1 MNATPPPREDTL
13 DPEIAALLKEQA
25 AKFGVIELTD
35 LPPAE
40 ARPLFLARNA
50 IFNTRAV
57 AATTRDFDIPT
68 RAGKVPARIYR
79 AEGAKGTG
87 AILHFHGGGW
97 TFGSIDSHDSLLRA
111 LAKASGD
118 AVIGIDYRLAPESPF
133 PAALEDCVD
142 AFQWCARNAASLGI
156 AAKHIAVSGDSA
168 GANLALAVSLTLRDG
183 QHHAAAMLLFYGC
196 YQTNTETPSHRRFG
210 DGRFGLSSTRMR
222 QFWHNYLGTPPKPA
236 PLATPLTAHLR
247 RVPPAHLMVGT
258 LDVLHDDT
266 VSLAA
271 ALKTAN
277 VPHELKIYP
286 GAHHGFL
293 HMSERAAIARNAI
306 DAAAKFWRAQPR

>member
-1 MNATPPPREDTL
+1 MNAPLLREDKL
-13 DPEIAALLKEQA
+13 DPEIVALLKEQV

-68 RAGKVPARIYR
+68 RAGSARARSYR
-79 AEGAKGTG
+79 TPGAAGTG

-97 TFGSIDSHDSLLRA
+97 TFGNIDSHDSLLRS

-118 AVIGIDYRLAPESPF
+118 TVIAIDYRLAPEFPF
-133 PAALEDCVD
+133 PAPLEDCVD
-142 AFQWCARNAASLGI
+142 AFVWCAKNAASIGI
-156 AAKHIAVSGDSA
+156 EAARIAVAGDSA
-168 GANLALAVSLTLRDG
+168 GANLALAVSLALRDEAF
-183 QHHAAAMLLFYGC
+183 HPAAMLLFYGC
-196 YQTNTETPSHRRFG
+196 YQTTTDTPSHRQFG
-210 DGRFGLSSTRMR
+210 DGRFGLSSERMR
-222 QFWHNYLGTPPKPA
+222 RFWVNYIGAALKSS
-236 PLATPLTAHLR
+236 PLATPLTADMRGL
-247 RVPPAHLMVGT
+247 PPAHLMVGT

-266 VSLAA
+266 ITLAEKLKA
-271 ALKTAN
+271 AKI
-277 VPHELKIYP
+277 PHDLQIHR

-293 HMSERAAIARNAI
+293 HMDERAAIAHNAI
-306 DAAAKFWRAQPR
+306 EAAARYWRLVPR

>member
-1 MNATPPPREDTL
+1 MNTTLPREDKL
-13 DPEIAALLKEQA
+13 DPEIAALLKEQV

-50 IFNTRAV
+50 IFNTRKV

-68 RAGKVPARIYR
+68 RAGSVRARSYR
-79 AEGAKGTG
+79 APGAAGTG
-87 AILHFHGGGW
+87 AMLHFHGGGW
-97 TFGSIDSHDSLLRA
+97 TFGSIDSHDSLLRS
-111 LAKASGD
+111 LATASGD
-118 AVIGIDYRLAPESPF
+118 TIIAIDYRLAPEHPF
-133 PAALEDCVD
+133 PAPLEDCVD
-142 AFQWCARNAASLGI
+142 AYQWCSKNAASLGI
-156 AAKHIAVSGDSA
+156 DAKRIAVAGDSA

-183 QHHAAAMLLFYGC
+183 QHHPAAMLLFYGC
-196 YQTNTETPSHRRFG
+196 YQTSMDTPSHRQFG
-210 DGRFGLSSTRMR
+210 DGRFGLSSERMR
-222 QFWHNYLGTPPKPA
+222 RFWQNYLGASPKPS

-247 RVPPAHLMVGT
+247 RMPPAHLMVGT

-266 VSLAA
+266 VALAA

-277 VPHELKIYP
+277 VPHELLIHP

-293 HMSERAAIARNAI
+293 HMDERAAIAHNAI
-306 DAAAKFWRAQPR
+306 EAAAKFWRAVPR

>member
-1 MNATPPPREDTL
+1 MNATLPREDKL
-13 DPEIAALLKEQA
+13 DPEIAALLQEQV

-50 IFNTRAV
+50 IFNTRKV

-68 RAGKVPARIYR
+68 RAGRVRARSYR
-79 AEGAKGTG
+79 TPDATGTG

-97 TFGSIDSHDSLLRA
+97 TFGNIDSHDSLLRS

-118 AVIGIDYRLAPESPF
+118 TVIAIDYRLAPEIPF
-133 PAALEDCVD
+133 PGPLEDCVD
-142 AFQWCARNAASLGI
+142 AFQWCAKNAATLGI
-156 AAKHIAVSGDSA
+156 SAKHIAVSGDSA
-168 GANLALAVSLTLRDG
+168 GANLALAVSLSLRDG
-183 QHHAAAMLLFYGC
+183 QHHPAAMLLFYGC
-196 YQTNTETPSHRRFG
+196 YQTSTDTQSHRQFG
-210 DGRFGLSSTRMR
+210 DGRFGLSSERMR
-222 QFWHNYLGTPPKPA
+222 RFWHNYLGASPKPS

-247 RVPPAHLMVGT
+247 RVAPAHLMVGT

-266 VSLAA
+266 VALAA

-293 HMSERAAIARNAI
+293 HMDERAAIAHNAI
-306 DAAAKFWRAQPR
+306 EAAAKFWRALPR